1 MSLDGRVLASPTPAV
16 VEGILPSAPV
26 AVMLT
31 AKDRKSASFSLEGN
45 PGQLV
50 RRVHAQLPA
59 ALGSLVVE
67 SSPAGAQVHLD
78 DRSLGVTPLNIDG
91 VRLDER
97 HRIDLALPGY
107 ELDQLVVL
115 PEKDGQRVL
124 PHPRAR
130 ARRRFAGPQHPVT
143 LHLAFAGALGQQRLP
158 LVGDLMVGRGAES
171 AVRFEARN
179 VSRCHARLMVENGTV
194 FVEDLGSRNGTLLN
208 GQLVRGRRK
217 LRDGDVLQVAD
228 EILRVEDRA
237 AGDTD
242 ELDAAEPTPAPFRP
256 PPLPRPPGRLRVA
269 LTAAL
274 RALSGKGA

>member
-1 MSLDGRVLASPTPAV
+1 M
-16 VEGILPSAPV
+16 VEGILPSTPV
-26 AVMLT
+26 AVTLT

-59 ALGSLVVE
+59 ALGSLLVD

-78 DRSLGVTPLNIDG
+78 DRSVGVTPLTIDG

-97 HRIDLALPGY
+97 HRIDLALPGSRARPARRAAG
-107 ELDQLVVL
+107 EGRATHL
-115 PEKDGQRVL
+115 PD
-124 PHPRAR
+124 PRAR
-130 ARRRFAGPQHPVT
+130 PRRAARGRDTPVT
-143 LHLAFAGALGQQRLP
+143 LHLAFAGALGQQHLP
-158 LVGDLMVGRGAES
+158 LVGELTVGRGAES
-171 AVRFEARN
+171 EVRLEARN
-179 VSRCHARLMVENGTV
+179 VSRCHARLTVENGTA

-242 ELDAAEPTPAPFRP
+242 DLECDRADPRSVPASPLAARAASRG
-256 PPLPRPPGRLRVA
+256 PGRLRVA

-274 RALSGKGA
+274 RALSGKDA